1 MTSFTYI
8 LKTLTSVYNGPA
20 FLPLFSST
28 CSHLFVVYAV
38 STVILIFPVC
48 LSWIPSPFR
57 IPFSSSCSLIW
68 MSQKSPCMT
77 LFHCSFYSSN
87 QGKVPNFTDLMKN
100 EIPLGTI
107 LILQHLKGPLMIS
120 HTSWNFLSF
129 REGSDLLARK
139 TWTFIL
145 KLLYLPGKKKSSGL

>member
-1 MTSFTYI
+1 MTFFTYI
-8 LKTLTSVYNGPA
+8 LKTLTSVYNDPA

-38 STVILIFPVC
+38 STVILIFLGC
-48 LSWIPSPFR
+48 FSWIPSPFR

-68 MSQKSPCMT
+68 MPQKSPCMT
-77 LFHCSFYSSN
+77 LFHCSFYSSD

-100 EIPLGTI
+100 EITLGTI
-107 LILQHLKGPLMIS
+107 LIRQHLERRLMIGQ
-120 HTSWNFLSF
+120 TSWKFLTF

-139 TWTFIL
+139 TGTCIL
-145 KLLYLPGKKKSSGL
+145 KLLCLPG